1 MKGVYMS
8 DQHTPRRSVET
19 ASMEAYSL
27 AQQAMQL
34 LRIAIYKS
42 LEASP
47 DEGLRNSELGRVL
60 GVYMGHAGHQGHV
73 TRTVLALM
81 ENEGAVVQDPENRKW
96 RLAIRMENCGT

>member
-1 MKGVYMS
+1 MS
-8 DQHTPRRSVET
+8 DQNTVHRSVNA
-19 ASMEAYSL
+19 ASTEAYSL

-47 DEGLRNSELGRVL
+47 DDGLRNSELGRSL
-60 GVYMGHAGHQGHV
+60 GIYMGHAGHQGHV

-81 ENEGAVVQDPENRKW
+81 ENEGAVVQDPDSRKW
-96 RLAIRMENCGT
+96 RLAVGVENCGT